1 MSKLQFC
8 HLHLHTDASA
18 LDGKGTIPDYVARAV
33 KLKMP
38 AIGIMDHG
46 NVSGWWEFYVE
57 CLKHGIEPVLAEEFY
72 FAPDAAASK
81 EQKEGERFH
90 VGIIAKGERGAA
102 VLAELS
108 SAAHRQ
114 FYYKPLLDRALVE
127 SLSPKDRASL
137 VVLSGCAGSIISQKL
152 MLGSE
157 KMWKMD
163 LSALASEGMES
174 AHAEIRWWK
183 KHFKN
188 FHIELMH
195 HGTAFDRELNQK
207 LLKAAKRHDLPWVIT
222 NDPHFVLKEEAHHHD
237 ALLAIQTN
245 ANLDD
250 EKRFRFEGEGY
261 WLKSRKEMEKAFR
274 KYGDEVWTPGCRQTL
289 KIAEACRV
297 RIKDWDTRTWHIP
310 DFPGVDDPDA
320 TLEAMAL
327 EGLKKRKL
335 NTKEYRKRL
344 RHELREFK
352 SVGMANFL
360 LATADFLDFARSIGI
375 RVGPGRGSVC
385 GTLVGY
391 CIGIH
396 RVDSIKYDLL
406 FERFL
411 NPERPKMPDVD
422 SDFQRSRRSEMFDY
436 AEMKY
441 GRENTMRVGAYQRIQ
456 LKGAWKKL
464 AMAYGIPFQE
474 ANKISK
480 SIIEDEDGDAV
491 LPDAIEEAY
500 PELHETLMSLK
511 GIKAGL
517 ARHPAG
523 VIIFDPNDP
532 IKRFVPEAF
541 IASSKEFVSQF
552 DLDAAAGLGL
562 LKQDF
567 LGLRTLDTIEE
578 CVQLVKARHGVTI
591 EPDDW
596 VPGEEKDDDKVWKML
611 RDGKTAGVFQMEGG
625 ANHRG
630 IQEIKCGEFED
641 IVSCT
646 SLYRAGPMIAGAP
659 KRFLANKKDK
669 KVRVA
674 HESLRPILERSWGE
688 MIYQEQ
694 MFQILNELAGFSWS
708 RVDDAKTAMA
718 KKDPEKMAAL
728 KDEAIEGFQK
738 VAGMNEGK
746 ARDTWTMIESQ
757 AAYLFNRS
765 HAVAYSMVT
774 YQTARLKYLYPLEF
788 LAALLRTVEPKNE
801 QDKGKREE
809 YMNEAIRMGFKLMP
823 PDVNVSDDRFM
834 PSGKDELLFGLTD
847 IKGVGPAAVE
857 KLVKARRIKKKKLRK
872 AGIKKPKQIF
882 ERVDEVALPI
892 NNSGTVGAL
901 AAAGALRSLGV
912 EPEIEKQEEL
922 LRWQFVDPVAPFRK
936 EHAKALK
943 APTTNNGKVV
953 IVGQLTKAEKRKTK
967 KGDDFMTWTVRQ
979 APGEDYRVQLWSD
992 CSDLFKLPTGSIVMV
1007 RGRWNATY
1015 SNIGIDDSDRVTIL
1029 RRIKKKDDSSKGK
1042 KK

>member
-1 MSKLQFC
+1 VPKTNFV
-8 HLHLHTDASA
+8 HLHLHSDGSA
-18 LDGKGTIPDYVARAV
+18 LDGKGTVKDYITRAV
-33 KLKMP
+33 QLGMP
-38 AIGIMDHG
+38 AIAITDHG
-46 NVSGWWEFYVE
+46 NVSAWWEWYTE
-57 CLKHGIEPVLAEEFY
+57 CIAQGIEPVLGEEFY

-81 EQKEGERFH
+81 EAKEGERFH

-114 FYYKPLLDRALVE
+114 FYHKPLLDRPLIE

-152 MLGSE
+152 MVGSD
-157 KMWKMD
+157 KMR
-163 LSALASEGMES
+163 LSKFFDEVKEAEMS
-174 AHAEIRWWK
+174 AHDEIRWWK
-183 KHFKN
+183 KKFPH

-195 HGTAFDRELNQK
+195 HGTDFDRTLNRK
-207 LLKAAKRHDLPWVIT
+207 LLKAAEKHELPWVIT

-245 ANLDD
+245 AGIED
-250 EKRFRFEGEGY
+250 EKRFRFDGKGY
-261 WLKSRKEMEKAFR
+261 WLKSRKEMEKAFTA
-274 KYGDEVWTPGCRQTL
+274 YGEEVWKPGCAQTL
-289 KIAEACRV
+289 KVAEACRV
-297 RIKDWDTRTWHIP
+297 RIKDWDSRTWHIP

-320 TLEAMAL
+320 ELKKMAFD
-327 EGLKKRKL
+327 GLKKLGL
-335 NTKEYRKRL
+335 NKKEYRKRL
-344 RHELREFK
+344 LHELREFRR
-352 SVGMANFL
+352 VGMANFL
-360 LATADFLDFARSIGI
+360 LATADFCREAREKGI
-375 RVGPGRGSVC
+375 RIGPGRGSVC

-396 RVDSIKYDLL
+396 KIDPIKYDLL

-422 SDFQRSRRSEMFDY
+422 TDFQRSRRSEMFDY
-436 AEMKY
+436 AEQKY
-441 GRENTMRVGAYQRIQ
+441 GKENTQRVGAYQRLQ

-464 AMAYGIPFQE
+464 ANAYGIPFAE

-480 SIIEDEDGDAV
+480 AIIEDEDGDAV
-491 LPDAIEEAY
+491 LPAAIEEAY
-500 PELHETLMSLK
+500 PELHATLMSLK

-532 IKRFVPEAF
+532 IKRLVPIAY

-552 DLDAAAGLGL
+552 DLDTAAGLGL

-578 CVQLVKARHGVTI
+578 CVRLVKERHGVDI

-669 KVRVA
+669 KVRVS
-674 HESLRPILERSWGE
+674 HESLRDALQRSWGE

-694 MFQILNELAGFSWS
+694 MFAILNELAGFSWS

-728 KDEAIEGFQK
+728 KDEAVAGFQK
-738 VAGMNEGK
+738 VAGMSEGK
-746 ARDTWTMIESQ
+746 ARDTWKMIESQ

-809 YMNEAIRMGFKLMP
+809 YMNEAIRSGFKLSP
-823 PDVNVSDDRFM
+823 PDVNVSDDKFM
-834 PSGKDELLFGLTD
+834 PYGKDELLFGLVD
-847 IKGVGPAAVE
+847 IKGVGPAAIE
-857 KLVKARRIKKKKLRK
+857 KLVAARKAKRKKLRK
-872 AGIKKPKQIF
+872 AGVKKPELIF
-882 ERVDEVALPI
+882 ERVDEVAKPI
-892 NNSGTVGAL
+892 NNSGVVKAL

-912 EPEIEKQEEL
+912 EPEIDKQEEL
-922 LRWQFVDPVAPFRK
+922 LRWQFVDPVVSFRK
-936 EHAKALK
+936 KYAKELK
-943 APTTNNGKVV
+943 APTTHNGKVV

-967 KGDDFMTWTVRQ
+967 KGDTFMTWTVRQ

-992 CSDLFKLPTGSIVMV
+992 CSDLFKIPTGTIVMV
-1007 RGRWNATY
+1007 KGRWNATY
-1015 SNIGIDDSDRVTIL
+1015 SNLGIDESERVTIL
-1029 RRIKKKDDSSKGK
+1029 RRVAKKETKAA
-1042 KK
+1042 